1 MKFFTA
7 TFLLIFMIM
16 CYSSVTVKAQDI
28 LWDFED
34 ENDAQGFTLR
44 CLNPATPAADDPTI
58 AGDEAVTGVG
68 GDNGL
73 PAAGLAWSVGPPTQY
88 DGLITAFVEGCHAD
102 ATTGVLTYGPCND
115 PFGAD
120 FEHGFLNTYNLS
132 QWGDDL
138 HDAANDQIATS
149 PLVTLSA
156 GAMLS
161 VFAAGGGPGTA
172 PDLEPDPANGYYD
185 GSSGIAVLTAE
196 GDSLL
201 ASVGIVN
208 HSPVGETT
216 LDLSAFAGQTVII
229 EVVDA
234 FEGSWGWSAVDQ
246 IQISNATLV
255 GTDVASKPSV
265 TPTAYAI
272 MQNYPNPFNPQTTIH
287 YQLPVKTQVSLK
299 VFDITGHEVA
309 TLAKG
314 EQAQGNYSV
323 KFDGNNM
330 SSGIYFYQLQTNEQ
344 ILNKRMLLLK

>member
-1 MKFFTA
+1 MKFFTI

-16 CYSSVTVKAQDI
+16 CFSSVTVKAQDI

-88 DGLITAFVEGCHAD
+88 DGQIAAYIEGCHAD

-234 FEGSWGWSAVDQ
+234 FQGGWGWLAVDD
-246 IQISNATLV
+246 ITITNASI
-255 GTDVASKPSV
+255 TDIASEPSAAPS
-265 TPTAYAI
+265 TFGL
-272 MQNYPNPFNPQTTIH
+272 MQNYPNPFNPSTTIE
-287 YQLPVKTQVSLK
+287 YTLGKNTKTEIVVYDLLGNK
-299 VFDITGHEVA
+299 IA
-309 TLAKG
+309 TLMDGYQNMGTHKVAWDASGVSAGVYIYQIKT
-314 EQAQGNYSV
+314 EDFIQSKKMILV
-323 KFDGNNM
+323 K
-330 SSGIYFYQLQTNEQ
+330 
-344 ILNKRMLLLK
+344 